1 MSMQP
6 TARPGTFRL
15 PGFGGAA
22 LFLRSC
28 IVLDDLAGPAL
39 GVDIGILDRVSFT
52 QFLGREV
59 TAGFSQRLSEFF
71 LAAASDVAPEDTV
84 PEFSDGPSTL
94 NCRVVS
100 SSAGVIELLVTIAQ
114 DPESDDPGIA
124 GVEFQTSR
132 SALAQAGLDVR
143 VLESIDDDPAAV
155 LEPPSD
161 WS

>member
-1 MSMQP
+1 M
-6 TARPGTFRL
+6 
-15 PGFGGAA
+15 
-22 LFLRSC
+22 
-28 IVLDDLAGPAL
+28 
-39 GVDIGILDRVSFT
+39 
-52 QFLGREV
+52 
-59 TAGFSQRLSEFF
+59 
-71 LAAASDVAPEDTV
+71 APEDTV

-94 NCRVVS
+94 SCRAVS
-100 SSAGVIELLVTIAQ
+100 SSAGVVELLVTIAQ
-114 DPESDDPGIA
+114 DPESDDPDIA